1 MKFPVKEGYVYL
13 LRRGADPRAFSGL
26 GGQGMITELSALLV
40 GGMELGGVR
49 FDVFLEERK
58 QTLRGLRP
66 EPDEQ

>member
-1 MKFPVKEGYVYL
+1 
-13 LRRGADPRAFSGL
+13 
-26 GGQGMITELSALLV
+26 MITELSALLV